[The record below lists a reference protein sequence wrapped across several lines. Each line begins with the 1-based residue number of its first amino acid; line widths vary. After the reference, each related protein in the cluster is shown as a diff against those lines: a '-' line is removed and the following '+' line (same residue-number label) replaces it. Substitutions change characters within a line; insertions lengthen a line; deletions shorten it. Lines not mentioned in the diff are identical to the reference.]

1 MHRVL
6 SAVFLLAVPALAE
19 EPVLRF
25 SVIESWTMPLVLVE
39 DGKPKAGLLYDL
51 MISLA
56 QQAGMS
62 AQFVVLPRKRV
73 QTAMETGQVDMRCYA
88 AQSWLP
94 NLSGD
99 YIWSLPL
106 MRQRDVLV
114 ARSGDAQAVDIGQ
127 LRDER
132 IGTILGFMYRGLDE
146 RFASGALVRDDAR
159 NQSQVL
165 RKLLAGR
172 YRYAVSNDLTVNWLN
187 LQLPAD
193 KQIQEVA
200 LIQDMNLGCYVR
212 NDPALPVQRILRT
225 LLRMKMSGEVD
236 ALVRKYK
243 VVQAP

>member
-6 SAVFLLAVPALAE
+6 SALFLLATPVLAA

-25 SVIESWTMPLVLVE
+25 SVIESWSMPLVLVE

-51 MISLA
+51 MTSLA
-56 QQAGMS
+56 RQVGMT
-62 AQFVVLPRKRV
+62 AQFVILPRKRV
-73 QTAMETGQVDMRCYA
+73 QAAMESGQVDVRCYA

-114 ARSGDAQAVDIGQ
+114 ARAGDAQAVDIAQ

-146 RFASGALVRDDAR
+146 RFASGALIRDDAR
-159 NQSQVL
+159 NQNQVL

-172 YRYAVSNDLTVNWLN
+172 YRYAVSNDLTINWLN

-193 KQIQEVA
+193 QQIREVA
-200 LIQDMNLGCYVR
+200 LIQDMNLGCYAR